1 MHTHHFPVL
10 IGVADKQPAA
20 MKYAIAEA
28 GRLKRSLR
36 VVHCWALPVVASELY
51 IDAAAVDAMQAD
63 GETVLDDARSL
74 VAETSPALDAEYL
87 IANGAPANVLGHEAQ
102 QAAVLILGSD
112 DVPWF
117 ERLLGGEVSGYLART
132 APCPVV
138 VVPERNVPGTGT
150 GAGGVVVTI
159 DGDTSAAGPLRYGFE
174 QADARH
180 ELLHVLHAAP
190 EATLREDFQ
199 NHLANVAEVIAG
211 WQELYP
217 DVTVLRSTTEG
228 ATVEECIDATSEASL
243 VVIGRHHG
251 HSTPFAR
258 ARPIAMT
265 VLRKAQC
272 PVAVV
277 PLDYGRV

>member
-1 MHTHHFPVL
+1 
-10 IGVADKQPAA
+10 

-28 GRLKRSLR
+28 QRLQRSLR
-36 VVHCWALPVVASELY
+36 VVHCWALPVATSDLY
-51 IDAAAVDAMQAD
+51 VDAAAVDAMRAD
-63 GETVLDDARSL
+63 GESVLDDARSV
-74 VAETSPALDAEYL
+74 VAEMSPLLHTDYL
-87 IANGAPANVLGHEAQ
+87 VVNGGPANALGREAHE
-102 QAAVLILGSD
+102 AAVLILGTD

-117 ERLLGGEVSGYLART
+117 DRLLGGEVSGYLART

-138 VVPERNVPGTGT
+138 VVPERDVPGT

-159 DGDTSAAGPLRYGFE
+159 DGDTSAAGPLRYAFE

-180 ELLHVLHAAP
+180 ESLHVLHAAP

-199 NHLANVAEVIAG
+199 NHLANVAEVVAG

-217 DVTVLRSTTEG
+217 DVKIFRSTADG
-228 ATVEECIDATSEASL
+228 APAEECIEATSGASL

-251 HSTPFAR
+251 HTTPFSR

>member
-1 MHTHHFPVL
+1 MHTQHFPVL
-10 IGVADKQPAA
+10 VGVADKQPAA
-20 MKYAIAEA
+20 MAYAIAEA
-28 GRLKRSLR
+28 ARLKRPLR
-36 VVHCWALPVVASELY
+36 VVHSWALPTVSSEFYVGAEAAEAMRTDGEAVLNDARGVVAEL
-51 IDAAAVDAMQAD
+51 
-63 GETVLDDARSL
+63 
-74 VAETSPALDAEYL
+74 SPTLEAEYL
-87 IANGAPANVLGHEAQ
+87 VVTGSPSNVLGDEAK

-117 ERLLGGEVSGYLART
+117 ERMLGGEVSGYLART
-132 APCPVV
+132 AACPVV
-138 VVPERNVPGTGT
+138 VVPERTVPGTGV
-150 GAGGVVVTI
+150 GGVVVTI
-159 DGDTSAAGPLRYGFE
+159 DGDTSAAGPLRYAFE

-180 ELLHVLHAAP
+180 ESLHVLHAAP

-199 NHLANVAEVIAG
+199 NHTANVAEIVAG

-217 DVTVLRSTTEG
+217 DVEVIRSITEG
-228 ATVEECIDATSEASL
+228 APADECIEATAEASL

-251 HSTPFAR
+251 HSIPFAR

-277 PLDYGRV
+277 PLDYAHA